1 MTDPALG
8 PDDRQATWSR
18 ADFADLLRFASP
30 YRGAAML
37 SMLFVSLSVVLSL
50 VAPMLYRGL
59 VDDGLRHGDGRLL
72 TRYAVLIAVA
82 VLSAGVSEMMEE
94 YFSCRFALGM
104 MNDVRNRLYRHLN
117 QMTVDFFLKTST
129 GPIISRFTSDLLNVQ
144 KVVSRTLPAVVTNVL
159 LIGCSLAAMLWMSW
173 RLTLITLVA
182 LPVYS
187 AAAVLVARAIG
198 KISGVAMSY
207 GDRLISTLGEDFS
220 LQGYLF
226 FKLWGISPARGQ
238 AFEDLTSRIQYT
250 RLQLGMWARGNMV
263 AIDIVQSLG
272 VVAVYYFGGL
282 DVIAG
287 HLSMGTVIA
296 FATIATRLYQP
307 IAFFSTSFSDLPT
320 SVLSMRRILDYLE
333 QPVVP
338 KLAVLSSRDRSRMPS
353 PAEALHS
360 VVVDRVSFSYPG
372 SQDRPALQEISFKV
386 GSGERVAIV
395 GFNGCGKST
404 LLMVLAGLQQPSRG
418 HVSLLGHATEGLQQQ
433 DIADLLS
440 VGLSNE
446 FFLNASIRENLRI
459 VKPDAT
465 DEEIRR
471 ALANSSCEPFL
482 RGLPEGLDTR
492 IGQSGLQ
499 LSSGQRQR
507 LSLARMF
514 LRSAPVVFLDEST
527 SNLDGHAEDLVL
539 EALALLPASTTVLF
553 VTHNPKLA
561 RRAERVLVLDQGRV
575 IGDGS
580 HGELVL
586 RSARYRQLMGNER
599 TEPLGER
606 VD

>member
-1 MTDPALG
+1 
-8 PDDRQATWSR
+8 
-18 ADFADLLRFASP
+18 
-30 YRGAAML
+30 
-37 SMLFVSLSVVLSL
+37 
-50 VAPMLYRGL
+50 
-59 VDDGLRHGDGRLL
+59 
-72 TRYAVLIAVA
+72 
-82 VLSAGVSEMMEE
+82 
-94 YFSCRFALGM
+94 
-104 MNDVRNRLYRHLN
+104 
-117 QMTVDFFLKTST
+117 
-129 GPIISRFTSDLLNVQ
+129 
-144 KVVSRTLPAVVTNVL
+144 
-159 LIGCSLAAMLWMSW
+159 
-173 RLTLITLVA
+173 
-182 LPVYS
+182 
-187 AAAVLVARAIG
+187 
-198 KISGVAMSY
+198 
-207 GDRLISTLGEDFS
+207 
-220 LQGYLF
+220 
-226 FKLWGISPARGQ
+226 
-238 AFEDLTSRIQYT
+238 
-250 RLQLGMWARGNMV
+250 MWARGNMV
-263 AIDIVQSLG
+263 AIEIVQALG

-282 DVIAG
+282 DMIAG

-338 KLAVLSSRDRSRMPS
+338 KLAVLPVRDRTRT
-353 PAEALHS
+353 PAPVEVPHS
-360 VVVDRVSFSYPG
+360 VVVDRVSFAYPG
-372 SQDRPALQEISFKV
+372 SQDRPALQDISFKV
-386 GSGERVAIV
+386 RRGERVAVV
-395 GFNGCGKST
+395 GFNGGGKST
-404 LLMVLAGLQQPSRG
+404 LLMVLAGLQQPNRG
-418 HVSLLGHATEGLQQQ
+418 DVSLLGRSTEGLRQQ

-465 DEEIRR
+465 DDEIRR

-492 IGQSGLQ
+492 IGQAGLQ

-539 EALALLPASTTVLF
+539 DALALLPASTTVLF

-580 HGELVL
+580 HGELL
-586 RSARYRQLMGNER
+586 LGSERYRRLMGNER